1 MKGFSSSR
9 PFLLLPGWTVKVEF
23 SEVFQLVPV
32 QTGVLRSPKS
42 APGWA
47 ESAKQVAMQQVA
59 RETWVAFERRLE
71 RAQVPVPQRPDY
83 HLRQLLRAARVAGTG
98 IRAAGGLGDRQ
109 VAQRDKGA
117 ADPAD
122 RALCCPPRL
131 SCCEIFCAKPSSWRL
146 ILRIEVRP

>member
-23 SEVFQLVPV
+23 SEVFQLAPV

-59 RETWVAFERRLE
+59 RETWVVFERGLE
-71 RAQVPVPQRPDY
+71 RAQVPVRQRPDY
-83 HLRQLLRAARVAGTG
+83 LTCARVLARRAESVCAAR
-98 IRAAGGLGDRQ
+98 LQ
-109 VAQRDKGA
+109 VD
-117 ADPAD
+117 
-122 RALCCPPRL
+122 
-131 SCCEIFCAKPSSWRL
+131 
-146 ILRIEVRP
+146 